1 MHCQFWER
9 WREFHEFGTSTELYW
24 CRRKHL
30 DVAPCSIY
38 RHGGPTDD
46 PRPQIAAQ
54 AHAYHVGKRYS
65 EGDGGMGDTAAKS
78 LGHGGRR

>member
-30 DVAPCSIY
+30 AEDLTAIY
-38 RHGGPTDD
+38 SRGGTGSV
-46 PRPQIAAQ
+46 R
-54 AHAYHVGKRYS
+54 
-65 EGDGGMGDTAAKS
+65 
-78 LGHGGRR
+78 GHEVDY